1 MQHNYFNVT
10 DYKSKAMNV
19 DPNVSKLQLERQQ
32 TEQLLETQKKRM
44 VSMFSEEMERQFWKD
59 REQRLM
65 TLIQRAIIPGIIA
78 YFVFEVISLPLN
90 YISTEVQY
98 RDHDVL
104 LTMGSYTAGWFALFS
119 IYATAKFP
127 VLSRH
132 YALIVSVVIGIS
144 LSIVQII
151 LFSTQ
156 ALSMTWR
163 GTLIIVFAQ
172 MFAFLCSGLRPKHMF
187 VTGMLAGAVT
197 CVALYFLER
206 NIPSWVLFN
215 VIVLGNLVGLGLATL
230 GVSTER
236 IRFLQGIMIEQDKK
250 IYVQLNQHLF
260 KLSQQDTLTGLGNR
274 RNLEYFLSQ
283 ERFKDTVQD
292 VQYSMALLFIDVDF
306 FKNYNDLYGHQHG
319 DVALMRVAQM
329 LKKLMRPQDLA
340 TRYGGEEFVI
350 LLDGADRTYAEY
362 IVRHIQK
369 DMAVLNITHAD
380 SEIAEYLTLSI
391 GCTVADVNKNIHARD
406 LLELADQALY
416 KAKRQGR
423 NQVVYS
429 MV

>member
-1 MQHNYFNVT
+1 
-10 DYKSKAMNV
+10 MNV

-32 TEQLLETQKKRM
+32 TEQLLEIQKKRM
-44 VSMFSEEMERQFWKD
+44 VSMFSEEMERQFWRD

-65 TLIQRAIIPGIIA
+65 TLIQRAIIPAIIA
-78 YFVFEVISLPLN
+78 YFIFEVISLPLN

-127 VLSRH
+127 ILNRH
-132 YALIVSVVIGIS
+132 YALIVSVLIGIS

-187 VTGMLAGAVT
+187 FTGISAGAVT
-197 CVALYFLER
+197 CMALYFLEQSV
-206 NIPSWVLFN
+206 PSWVLFN
-215 VIVLGNLVGLGLATL
+215 VIFLGNLVGLGLATL

-274 RNLEYFLSQ
+274 RSLEYFLSQ
-283 ERFKDTVQD
+283 ERFEDTVQN
-292 VQYSMALLFIDVDF
+292 VQHSMALLFIDVDF

-362 IVRHIQK
+362 IVKHIQK

-429 MV
+429 MI